1 MLISMKNW
9 LIAVCCLFCVTVGHA
24 QFRVEVSGVG
34 TTQIP
39 VAVTPFRGNDVSVQ
53 KIAAII
59 QADLERSGLF
69 RSVDMA
75 GAPPTDETTGL
86 LDPSFWRKKGA
97 DALVSGS
104 VNRLPDGRMDVRFR
118 MWDVARNENMGG
130 QGYSVAPADM
140 RMAAHK
146 IADYIYEKLTGE
158 KAVFSTRIAYVTK
171 NGTVYTLW
179 VADADGENASF
190 ALRSNEPIISPAWSP
205 TGSQLAYV
213 SFEARKPS
221 VYVHDVETAKR
232 RLVAN
237 FKGSNSAPTW
247 SPDGRTLAVTLSR
260 ENGSQIFLLD
270 ALTPGAEPRRITTSS
285 AIDTEPT
292 FSSDGKTIYFVS
304 DRGGTPQIYKMGA
317 TGANVERVTFTG
329 NYNISPTVSPDGK
342 SLAYV
347 SRVGGGF
354 KVHVLDMASGTATAI
369 TDTSADEK
377 PSFSP
382 NGRQLL
388 YATEQQG
395 KEALMMATVDGKV
408 KSRLLGSDGDI
419 RQPHWGPAGR

>member
-1 MLISMKNW
+1 MKNW
-9 LIAVCCLFCVTVGHA
+9 LISMCCMLIAGAAHA

-39 VAVTPFRGNDVSVQ
+39 VAVTPFRGNDASVQ
-53 KIAAII
+53 KLSTII

-69 RSVDMA
+69 RGIDLS
-75 GAPPTDETTGL
+75 GAPVLDETTGL
-86 LDPSFWRKKGA
+86 SDPSFWRKKGS

-104 VNRLPDGRMDVRFR
+104 VTRLSDGKFDVRFR
-118 MWDVARNENMGG
+118 LWDVARNETLGG
-130 QGYSVAPADM
+130 HGYVVEAAYM

-146 IADYIYEKLTGE
+146 IADFVYERLTGE
-158 KAVFSTRIAYVTK
+158 KSVFSTRIAYITK
-171 NGTVYTLW
+171 NGTAYTLW
-179 VADADGENASF
+179 VADADGENATF

-205 TGSQLAYV
+205 TGTQLAYV

-247 SPDGRTLAVTLSR
+247 SPDGRTLALTLSR
-260 ENGSQIFLLD
+260 DTGSQIFLLD
-270 ALTPGAEPRRITTSS
+270 ATVPGAEPRRITTSS

-304 DRGGTPQIYKMGA
+304 DRGGTPQIYKMDIN
-317 TGANVERVTFTG
+317 GANVERVTFSG
-329 NYNISPTVSPDGK
+329 NYNISPTLSPDGK
-342 SLAYV
+342 SLAFV
-347 SRVGGGF
+347 SRVSGGF
-354 KVHVLDMASGTATAI
+354 KLHVLDLNTGSTTPI
-369 TDTSADEK
+369 SDTLADEK
-377 PSFSP
+377 PSFAP
-382 NGRQLL
+382 NGRMLL

-395 KEALMMATVDGKV
+395 KEALMMTTVDGKV
-408 KSRLLGSDGDI
+408 KARLTGSDGDI
-419 RQPHWGPAGR
+419 RQPQWGPSVR

>member
-1 MLISMKNW
+1 MYARNIFMKRLLIFMW
-9 LIAVCCLFCVTVGHA
+9 LIFATHA
-24 QFRVEVSGVG
+24 FADQVR
-34 TTQIP
+34 I
-39 VAVTPFRGNDVSVQ
+39 AITPFRGNDVSTH

-59 QADLERSGLF
+59 QADLERSGVF
-69 RSVDMA
+69 TAIDQI
-75 GAPPTDETTGL
+75 GAPVMDEKMGL
-86 LDPSFWRKKGA
+86 LDPSFWREKGA

-104 VNRLPDGRMDVRFR
+104 VNLLPDGRMDIRFR
-118 MWDVARNENMGG
+118 LWDVARNKNVGG
-130 QGYSVAPADM
+130 QGYSVALVNMP
-140 RMAAHK
+140 MAAHK
-146 IADYIYEKLTGE
+146 AADYVYEKLIGE
-158 KAVFSTRIAYVTK
+158 KAFFSTRIAYVTK

-270 ALTPGAEPRRITTSS
+270 AMTPGAEPRRITISS

-304 DRGGTPQIYKMGA
+304 DRGGTPQIYKMGV
-317 TGANVERVTFTG
+317 TGNSVERVTFNG
-329 NYNISPTVSPDGK
+329 SFNASPNISFDGK
-342 SLAYV
+342 FMAYI
-347 SRVGGGF
+347 SRVGGAF
-354 KVHVLDMASGTATAI
+354 KLHVMDIPSGIVTPI
-369 TDTSADEK
+369 TDTRSDEK
-377 PSFSP
+377 PSFAP
-382 NGRQLL
+382 GGRHLL
-388 YATEQQG
+388 YVTEQ
-395 KEALMMATVDGKV
+395 DGKSV
-408 KSRLLGSDGDI
+408 LMVTTTDGKTKSRLVGSDGDI
-419 RQPHWGPAGR
+419 RQPHWGPAVR

>member
-1 MLISMKNW
+1 MKRLFIFIW
-9 LIAVCCLFCVTVGHA
+9 LMFAIHA
-24 QFRVEVSGVG
+24 FADQVN
-34 TTQIP
+34 I
-39 VAVTPFRGNDVSVQ
+39 AVTPFRGNDMSVQ

-59 QADLERSGLF
+59 QADLERSGIF
-69 RSVDMA
+69 RSIDLA
-75 GAPPTDETTGL
+75 GAPLTDEKTGL

-104 VNRLPDGRMDVRFR
+104 VTRLPDGRMDVRFR
-118 MWDVARNENMGG
+118 LWDVARNENMGG
-130 QGYSVAPADM
+130 VGYSVAPADM

-146 IADYIYEKLTGE
+146 IADYVYEKLTGE

-260 ENGSQIFLLD
+260 DNGSQIFLLD
-270 ALTPGAEPRRITTSS
+270 AMTPGAEPRRITNST

-304 DRGGTPQIYKMGA
+304 DRGGTPQIYRMGV
-317 TGANVERVTFTG
+317 TGTNVERVTFSG
-329 NYNISPTVSPDGK
+329 SFNVSPNISFDGK
-342 SLAYV
+342 FMAYI
-347 SRVGGGF
+347 SRVGGAF
-354 KVHVLDMASGTATAI
+354 KLHVMDLQSGIVTPI
-369 TDTSADEK
+369 TDTGSDEK
-377 PSFSP
+377 PSFAP
-382 NGRQLL
+382 GDRHLL
-388 YATEQQG
+388 YVTEQ
-395 KEALMMATVDGKV
+395 DGKSV
-408 KSRLLGSDGDI
+408 LMVTTTDGKTKSRLVGSDGDI
-419 RQPHWGPAGR
+419 RQPHWGPAVR

>member
-1 MLISMKNW
+1 MLEYMKNW
-9 LIAVCCLFCVTVGHA
+9 LIAACGLFCVTLGHA

-59 QADLERSGLF
+59 QADLERSGVF
-69 RSVDMA
+69 RGIDLV

-104 VNRLPDGRMDVRFR
+104 VTRLPDGRMDVRFR
-118 MWDVARNENMGG
+118 LWDVARNENMGG
-130 QGYSVAPADM
+130 VGYSVAPSDM

-146 IADYIYEKLTGE
+146 IADYVYEKLTGE

-190 ALRSNEPIISPAWSP
+190 ALRSNEPIISPSWSP

-270 ALTPGAEPRRITTSS
+270 AMTPGAEPRRITTSS

-317 TGANVERVTFTG
+317 TGANVERVTFSG
-329 NYNISPTVSPDGK
+329 NYNISPAVSPDGRL
-342 SLAYV
+342 LAFV
-347 SRVGGGF
+347 SRVSGAF
-354 KVHVLDMASGTATAI
+354 KVHVLDLASGTATAI
-369 TDTSADEK
+369 TDTSTDEK

-382 NGRQLL
+382 NGRQVL
-388 YATEQQG
+388 YASEQQG
-395 KEALMMATVDGKV
+395 KEVLMMATVDGKI
-408 KSRLLGSDGDI
+408 KSRLVGSDGDI
-419 RQPHWGPAGR
+419 RQPHWGPSVR

>member
-1 MLISMKNW
+1 MKNCV
-9 LIAVCCLFCVTVGHA
+9 ISLFCVLLAGTAGA

-39 VAVTPFRGNDVSVQ
+39 VAVTPFRGNEAAAHKVG
-53 KIAAII
+53 AII

-69 RSVDMA
+69 RSVDLA
-75 GAPPTDETTGL
+75 GVPVSDETSGL
-86 LDPSFWRKKGA
+86 SDPSFWRKKGA

-104 VNRLPDGRMDVRFR
+104 VTRLPDGRFDVRFR
-118 MWDVARNENMGG
+118 LWDVPRNDTLGG
-130 QGYSVAPADM
+130 HGYTVAAGDM

-146 IADYIYEKLTGE
+146 IADYVYERLTGE
-158 KAVFSTRIAYVTK
+158 KSVFSTRIAYVTK
-171 NGTVYTLW
+171 NGSVHTLW
-179 VADADGENASF
+179 VADADGENPAL

-205 TGSQLAYV
+205 SGTQLAYV

-247 SPDGRTLAVTLSR
+247 SPDGRTLALTLSR
-260 ENGSQIFLLD
+260 DTGSQIFLLD
-270 ALTPGAEPRRITTSS
+270 AMAPGAEPRRITTSA

-304 DRGGTPQIYKMGA
+304 DRGGSPQIYKMAA
-317 TGANVERVTFTG
+317 TGANVERVTFSG
-329 NYNISPTVSPDGK
+329 NYNISPTLSPDGK
-342 SLAYV
+342 LLAFV

-354 KVHVLDMASGTATAI
+354 KLHTMELASGNVTPI
-369 TDTSADEK
+369 TDTTADEK
-377 PSFSP
+377 PSFAP
-382 NGRQLL
+382 NGRLLL

-395 KEALMMATVDGKV
+395 KEALMMTTVDGKV
-408 KSRLLGSDGDI
+408 KSRLTGAEGDI
-419 RQPHWGPAGR
+419 RQPHWGPAVR

>member
-1 MLISMKNW
+1 MLI
-9 LIAVCCLFCVTVGHA
+9 AGAAHA

-39 VAVTPFRGNDVSVQ
+39 VAVTPFRGNDASVQ
-53 KIAAII
+53 KLSTII

-69 RSVDMA
+69 RGIDLS
-75 GAPPTDETTGL
+75 GAPVLDETTGL
-86 LDPSFWRKKGA
+86 TDPSFWRKKGS

-104 VNRLPDGRMDVRFR
+104 VTRLPDGRFDVRFR
-118 MWDVARNENMGG
+118 VWDVARNETLGG
-130 QGYSVAPADM
+130 YGYVVEAAYM

-146 IADYIYEKLTGE
+146 IADFVYERLTGE
-158 KAVFSTRIAYVTK
+158 KSVFSTRIAYITK

-179 VADADGENASF
+179 VADADGENATF

-205 TGSQLAYV
+205 TGTQLAYV

-247 SPDGRTLAVTLSR
+247 SPDGRTLALTLSR
-260 ENGSQIFLLD
+260 DTGSQIFLMD
-270 ALTPGAEPRRITTSS
+270 AMVPGAEPRRITTSS

-304 DRGGTPQIYKMGA
+304 DRGGTPQIYKMGIN
-317 TGANVERVTFTG
+317 GANVERVTFTG
-329 NYNISPTVSPDGK
+329 NYNISPTLSPDGK
-342 SLAYV
+342 SLAFV
-347 SRVGGGF
+347 SRVSGGF
-354 KVHVLDMASGTATAI
+354 KLHVLDLGSGAVSPI
-369 TDTSADEK
+369 TDTLADEK
-377 PSFSP
+377 PSFAP
-382 NGRQLL
+382 NGRMLL

-395 KEALMMATVDGKV
+395 KEALMMTTVDGKV
-408 KSRLLGSDGDI
+408 KARLAGPDGDI
-419 RQPHWGPAGR
+419 RQPQWGPSGR

>member
-1 MLISMKNW
+1 MLRLMKNW
-9 LIAVCCLFCVTVGHA
+9 WISVCCLLCATAGYA

-39 VAVTPFRGNDVSVQ
+39 VAVMPFRGNDASTQ
-53 KIAAII
+53 KIAAIV
-59 QADLERSGLF
+59 QADLERSGVF
-69 RSVDMA
+69 RSIDLV
-75 GAPPTDETTGL
+75 GAPAIDETTGL
-86 LDPSFWRKKGA
+86 MDPAFWRKKGA
-97 DALVSGS
+97 DALVGGS
-104 VNRLPDGRMDVRFR
+104 VSRLPDGRLDVRFR
-118 MWDVARNENMGG
+118 LWDVARNENMGG
-130 QGYSVAPADM
+130 QGYSVAQTDM

-146 IADYIYEKLTGE
+146 IADYVYEKLTGE

-171 NGTVYTLW
+171 NGSVYTLW

-190 ALRSNEPIISPAWSP
+190 ALRSNEPIISPSWSP

-260 ENGSQIFLLD
+260 DNGSQIFLLD
-270 ALTPGAEPRRITTSS
+270 AITPGAEPRRITTSS

-317 TGANVERVTFTG
+317 TGSNVERVTFTG

-342 SLAYV
+342 LLAFV
-347 SRVGGGF
+347 SRVSGAF
-354 KVHVLDMASGTATAI
+354 KLHVLDLASGTVTAI

-395 KEALMMATVDGKV
+395 KEALMMATIDGKV
-408 KSRLLGSDGDI
+408 KSRLVGSDGDL
-419 RQPHWGPAGR
+419 RQPHWGPAVR

>member
-1 MLISMKNW
+1 MLEYMKNW
-9 LIAVCCLFCVTVGHA
+9 LIAACGLLCVTLGHA

-59 QADLERSGLF
+59 QADLERSGVF
-69 RSVDMA
+69 RSIDVV
-75 GAPPTDETTGL
+75 GAPATDETTGL
-86 LDPSFWRKKGA
+86 QDPSFWRKKGA

-104 VNRLPDGRMDVRFR
+104 VTRLPDGRMDVRFR
-118 MWDVARNENMGG
+118 LWDVARNENMGG
-130 QGYSVAPADM
+130 VGYSVAPSDM

-146 IADYIYEKLTGE
+146 IADYVYEKLTGE

-260 ENGSQIFLLD
+260 DNGSQIFLLD
-270 ALTPGAEPRRITTSS
+270 AMTPGAEPRRITTSS

-317 TGANVERVTFTG
+317 TGANVERVTFSG

-342 SLAYV
+342 LLAFV
-347 SRVGGGF
+347 SRVSGAF
-354 KVHVLDMASGTATAI
+354 KVHVLDLASGTATAI

-377 PSFSP
+377 PSFSA
-382 NGRQLL
+382 NGRQVL
-388 YATEQQG
+388 YASEQQG
-395 KEALMMATVDGKV
+395 KEVLMMATVDGKV
-408 KSRLLGSDGDI
+408 KSRLVGSDGDI
-419 RQPHWGPAGR
+419 RQPHWGPAVR

>member
-1 MLISMKNW
+1 MLRLMKNW
-9 LIAVCCLFCVTVGHA
+9 WISVCCLLCATAGYA

-39 VAVTPFRGNDVSVQ
+39 VAVMPFRGNDASTQ
-53 KIAAII
+53 KIAAIV
-59 QADLERSGLF
+59 QADLERSGVF
-69 RSVDMA
+69 RSIDLV
-75 GAPPTDETTGL
+75 GAPAIDETTGL
-86 LDPSFWRKKGA
+86 QDPAFWRKKGA
-97 DALVSGS
+97 DALVGGS
-104 VNRLPDGRMDVRFR
+104 VSRLPDGRLDVRFR
-118 MWDVARNENMGG
+118 LWDVARNENMGG
-130 QGYSVAPADM
+130 QGYSVAQTDM

-146 IADYIYEKLTGE
+146 IADYVYEKLTGE

-171 NGTVYTLW
+171 NGSVYTLW

-190 ALRSNEPIISPAWSP
+190 ALRSNEPIISPSWSP

-260 ENGSQIFLLD
+260 DNGSQIFLLD
-270 ALTPGAEPRRITTSS
+270 AITPGAEPRRITTSS

-317 TGANVERVTFTG
+317 TGSNVERVTFTG

-342 SLAYV
+342 LLAFV
-347 SRVGGGF
+347 SRVSGAF
-354 KVHVLDMASGTATAI
+354 KLHVLDLASGTVTAI

-395 KEALMMATVDGKV
+395 KEALMMATIDGKV
-408 KSRLLGSDGDI
+408 KSRLVGSDGDL
-419 RQPHWGPAGR
+419 RQPHWGPAVR

>member
-1 MLISMKNW
+1 MKNW
-9 LIAVCCLFCVTVGHA
+9 LISVCCLVWATMGYA

-39 VAVTPFRGNDVSVQ
+39 LAVTPFRGNEVSTH
-53 KIAAII
+53 KMAAII
-59 QADLERSGLF
+59 QADLERSGMF
-69 RSVDMA
+69 RSIDLA
-75 GAPPTDETTGL
+75 GAPATDETNGL
-86 LDPSFWRKKGA
+86 LDPSLWRKKGA

-104 VNRLPDGRMDVRFR
+104 VTKLADGRMDVRFR
-118 MWDVARNENMGG
+118 LWDVARNENMGG
-130 QGYSVAPADM
+130 QGYAVAPADM

-146 IADYIYEKLTGE
+146 IADYVYEKLTGD

-171 NGTVYTLW
+171 NGSIYTLW
-179 VADADGENASF
+179 VADADGENATF

-213 SFEARKPS
+213 SFEARKAS

-270 ALTPGAEPRRITTSS
+270 ALTPGAEPRRITTSA

-304 DRGGTPQIYKMGA
+304 DRGATPQIYKMA
-317 TGANVERVTFTG
+317 VTGANVERVTFTG
-329 NYNISPTVSPDGK
+329 NYNISPTLSPDGRL
-342 SLAYV
+342 LAYV
-347 SRVGGGF
+347 SRVAGAF
-354 KVHVLDMASGTATAI
+354 KLQVLDLASGAVTSI

-382 NGRQLL
+382 NSRQLL

-395 KEALMMATVDGKV
+395 KEALMMTTVDGKV
-408 KSRLLGSDGDI
+408 KSRLVGSEGDI
-419 RQPHWGPAGR
+419 RQPHWGPAVR

>member
-1 MLISMKNW
+1 M
-9 LIAVCCLFCVTVGHA
+9 GYA

-39 VAVTPFRGNDVSVQ
+39 VAVTPFRGNDVSTQ

-59 QADLERSGLF
+59 QADLERSGVF
-69 RSVDMA
+69 RSIDVV
-75 GAPPTDETTGL
+75 GAPATDETNGL
-86 LDPSFWRKKGA
+86 VDPSLWRKKGA

-104 VNRLPDGRMDVRFR
+104 VTKLPDGRMDVRFR
-118 MWDVARNENMGG
+118 LWDVARNENMGG
-130 QGYSVAPADM
+130 QGYAVASADM

-146 IADYIYEKLTGE
+146 IADYVYEKLTGE

-179 VADADGENASF
+179 VADADGENATF
-190 ALRSNEPIISPAWSP
+190 ALRSNEPIISPSWSP

-213 SFEARKPS
+213 SFEARKAS

-270 ALTPGAEPRRITTSS
+270 ALTPGAEPRRITSS
-285 AIDTEPT
+285 AAIDTEPT
-292 FSSDGKTIYFVS
+292 FSSDGKMIYFVS
-304 DRGGTPQIYKMGA
+304 DRGATPQIYKMA
-317 TGANVERVTFTG
+317 VTGANVERVTFTG
-329 NYNISPTVSPDGK
+329 NYNISPTLSPDGRL
-342 SLAYV
+342 LAYV
-347 SRVGGGF
+347 SRVGGAF
-354 KVHVLDMASGTATAI
+354 KLQVLDLASGTATAI

-395 KEALMMATVDGKV
+395 KEALMMTTVDGKV
-408 KSRLLGSDGDI
+408 KSRLVGSDGDI
-419 RQPHWGPAGR
+419 RQPHWGPAVR